1 MPLTITTTEIPPTT
15 PGAPINR
22 TLQTGRRPPARSRA
36 RSFGPAICRRA
47 SRSSP
52 TGTLSGTPTTPGNYV
67 FTVEC
72 VDSGPPE
79 RRDRQTLTI
88 QVNPASP
95 VGFDALWNGLDSNW
109 YNPANWS
116 PRGVP
121 TESSRVYFS
130 AATSMVPRLTANV
143 TVRDLF
149 LEPGATLDTNGFTLT
164 VTNNADAGH
173 TIIGLGQTVLTGN
186 GSTAAGVF
194 SNLVIA
200 AASRCPRR

>member
-1 MPLTITTTEIPPTT
+1 MPGL
-15 PGAPINR
+15 
-22 TLQTGRRPPARSRA
+22 
-36 RSFGPAICRRA
+36 
-47 SRSSP
+47 
-52 TGTLSGTPTTPGNYV
+52 GTLPPGVTLSSAGALTGTPTAPGNYA

-130 AATSMVPRLTANV
+130 AATTWFR
-143 TVRDLF
+143 
-149 LEPGATLDTNGFTLT
+149 
-164 VTNNADAGH
+164 ADRECH
-173 TIIGLGQTVLTGN
+173 
-186 GSTAAGVF
+186 GS
-194 SNLVIA
+194 
-200 AASRCPRR
+200 